1 MREVQVSN
9 VTRSLADPLQE
20 WNRYPRPSD
29 ASLLAIASNS
39 RWIDQRDQAFLVH
52 AALHNTLRYT
62 FIALNA
68 SSRCSNDP
76 PEKSND
82 THTHICIYIYTW
94 RTGSLE
100 SRKSGVIG
108 WSFKR
113 DVGVRSGRST
123 SEIESWHAIRLDAW
137 LSTFHFPRSTRILEN
152 SNYLS
157 PPFDFLLLL
166 LSSIF
171 CPPSRAGSIDGR
183 RTRFALEISK
193 IGDHRAYRESS
204 GMVGIFSEKWFPLV
218 DRQTGTRTYGTRRA
232 TSLFNSRA
240 RVCVA
245 SPRRAH
251 ESVRFQAA

>member
-1 MREVQVSN
+1 MTHHSWLSPRIRGESISGIRLFWFTLLCI
-9 VTRSLADPLQE
+9 TRSATL
-20 WNRYPRPSD
+20 S
-29 ASLLAIASNS
+29 SLLTLL
-39 RWIDQRDQAFLVH
+39 R
-52 AALHNTLRYT
+52 AALMIRRKNQT
-62 FIALNA
+62 
-68 SSRCSNDP
+68 
-76 PEKSND
+76 
-82 THTHICIYIYTW
+82 THTRTYVYIYTW

-113 DVGVRSGRST
+113 DVGVRRGRST

-157 PPFDFLLLL
+157 PPFDFLLLLL

-204 GMVGIFSEKWFPLV
+204 GMVGIFSEK
-218 DRQTGTRTYGTRRA
+218 
-232 TSLFNSRA
+232 
-240 RVCVA
+240 
-245 SPRRAH
+245 
-251 ESVRFQAA
+251 